1 MLSALP
7 IQMPSNGSSS
17 CMIVITIRVNYVS
30 SSQAWSSSSSSWF
43 LTPVQGRLH
52 PAGCSSLAGIAF
64 GWISLHRVY
73 VALGTVKRSTLPTC
87 CYLIHTLEEHC
98 KGQEILRDLSLQS
111 SRTEAQELFDQ
122 ISLFCF
128 QIRQQYMYVSCAH
141 LNSWKTKTI
150 SMIWLL
156 NASMGSMF

>member
-1 MLSALP
+1 M
-7 IQMPSNGSSS
+7 II
-17 CMIVITIRVNYVS
+17 IVIIMIFDPSPRSAPSCGLFLSGRYCIRMDLFAQS
-30 SSQAWSSSSSSWF
+30 ICCTD
-43 LTPVQGRLH
+43 L
-52 PAGCSSLAGIAF
+52 
-64 GWISLHRVY
+64 

-128 QIRQQYMYVSCAH
+128 EIRQHLRAVYVC
-141 LNSWKTKTI
+141 
-150 SMIWLL
+150 LL
-156 NASMGSMF
+156 CSFVFLENQNYQHDLINASMSSMF